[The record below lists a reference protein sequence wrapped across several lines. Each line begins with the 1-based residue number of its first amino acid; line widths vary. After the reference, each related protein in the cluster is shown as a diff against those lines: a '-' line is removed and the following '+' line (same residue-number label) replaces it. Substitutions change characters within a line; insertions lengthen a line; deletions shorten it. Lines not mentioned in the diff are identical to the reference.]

1 MKDTCQCCYLIM
13 DIQMPHFPNQLKT
26 GSHNR
31 SCVLLS
37 VYVYSYSYLTCKI
50 CYQNTE
56 ILSQMLL
63 KSIKNAH
70 KRC

>member
-1 MKDTCQCCYLIM
+1 MKDTCQCCYSIM

-37 VYVYSYSYLTCKI
+37 VYLYPYLYLNAKT
-50 CYQNTE
+50 
-56 ILSQMLL
+56 L
-63 KSIKNAH
+63 KYCPKCFKKASKMHIKGAN
-70 KRC
+70 K